1 VRIGKGVWV
10 VDRKSNSKG
19 ESDKALYGKSG
30 FGGAGCKVF
39 GNGGGPASCGR
50 IINKVGK
57 PAIDTVTAMSSPSI
71 SAEPKFAPLAAL
83 ADAI

>member
-1 VRIGKGVWV
+1 
-10 VDRKSNSKG
+10 
-19 ESDKALYGKSG
+19 
-30 FGGAGCKVF
+30 VF

-50 IINKVGK
+50 IINKVSK

>member
-1 VRIGKGVWV
+1 LSIA
-10 VDRKSNSKG
+10 NQISKA
-19 ESDKALYGKSG
+19 SPIKRKSG